1 MSTVQLVGW
10 AQEEERDVVRGKCL
24 TSFCALVFNT
34 FCAGFIKNVAVC
46 VRDTHFTRPMERT
59 FQEKGIQQKHE
70 VALLTVQ
77 SAAYGDLAGPSYLHE
92 NLPFL

>member
-1 MSTVQLVGW
+1 MSVGRRRKR
-10 AQEEERDVVRGKCL
+10 AERDVVRGRCL

-46 VRDTHFTRPMERT
+46 VRDTHFTRKRASM
-59 FQEKGIQQKHE
+59 QKHE
-70 VALLTVQ
+70 VALMTVQ